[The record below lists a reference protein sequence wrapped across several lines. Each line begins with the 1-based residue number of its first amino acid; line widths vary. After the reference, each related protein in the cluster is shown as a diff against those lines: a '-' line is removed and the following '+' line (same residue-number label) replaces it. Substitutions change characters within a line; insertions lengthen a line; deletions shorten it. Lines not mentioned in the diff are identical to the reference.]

1 MSDSGFLTNPA
12 KDFLW
17 HRAINQEVRRFDGS
31 EKLDHA
37 GSKVIA
43 VFKCSTA
50 SMSRN
55 RNDRTIG
62 NAEEAS
68 LEIAF
73 DRPTNIRDRQDPVVL
88 KEASERAVRGD
99 MKGSRTWSH

>member
-12 KDFLW
+12 KDFLR
-17 HRAINQEVRRFDGS
+17 HRAINQEARRCDGS
-31 EKLDHA
+31 KKLDHA
-37 GSKVIA
+37 GSKVIS
-43 VFKCSTA
+43 VFKGSTA

-55 RNDRTIG
+55 CNDRTSG

-73 DRPTNIRDRQDPVVL
+73 DRPTNIGDRQDPMVL
-88 KEASERAVRGD
+88 KEASQRAVRRD